1 MSTVHGSSAA
11 AERKISILKKR
22 FGRLPKKKKKPEPVD
37 WALMLEK

>member
-1 MSTVHGSSAA
+1 MSTVHGSNAA

-22 FGRLPKKKKKPEPVD
+22 FGRLPKKKNPEPVD